1 MDKDT
6 LYFNIKNTY
15 LGIFSIIII
24 NLQLRQNAL
33 IWYSG
38 IYRKEVYREEK
49 LSFLIHLLC
58 ELCFFSVTR
67 ERFVSIYIL

>member
-24 NLQLRQNAL
+24 NLQFQ
-33 IWYSG
+33 
-38 IYRKEVYREEK
+38 K
-49 LSFLIHLLC
+49 
-58 ELCFFSVTR
+58 
-67 ERFVSIYIL
+67 